1 MPERVVGSIHSAGP
15 AKVGQQFFEL
25 GFDHGKGHGCAL
37 AVGNTAQDQEC
48 EQGLVHGTL
57 AVSGEAA
64 QVLEFVDRLGG
75 GHGVRI
81 RRVARP

>member
-1 MPERVVGSIHSAGP
+1 MGRASSA
-15 AKVGQQFFEL
+15 
-25 GFDHGKGHGCAL
+25 
-37 AVGNTAQDQEC
+37 AQDQEC

-75 GHGVRI
+75 GHGERI
-81 RRVARP
+81 TGMARPDG